1 MDEKRW
7 VIVGVYTGVILLGA
21 VVGLVLVGLGQPQM
35 ASGVFIFIGVYSVMI
50 PLGYGMV
57 NYV

>member
-7 VIVGVYTGVILLGA
+7 VIVGVYVGVILLGA
-21 VVGLVLVGLGQPQM
+21 IVGLILVGLGQPQM
-35 ASGVFIFIGVYSVMI
+35 ASGVFIFIGVYSVLI

-57 NYV
+57 NYT